1 MINFSSM
8 RVPCWAASADFTHKE
23 PGREIE
29 LLVRLILLVWALGGS
44 GLYGRFFSCFVVF
57 FFFPL
62 KKQLVLSLVSNINKK
77 KKSEQSLEGR
87 NVSMGA
93 FQHT

>member
-1 MINFSSM
+1 MF
-8 RVPCWAASADFTHKE
+8 
-23 PGREIE
+23 
-29 LLVRLILLVWALGGS
+29 
-44 GLYGRFFSCFVVF
+44 CFV
-57 FFFPL
+57 FFPL